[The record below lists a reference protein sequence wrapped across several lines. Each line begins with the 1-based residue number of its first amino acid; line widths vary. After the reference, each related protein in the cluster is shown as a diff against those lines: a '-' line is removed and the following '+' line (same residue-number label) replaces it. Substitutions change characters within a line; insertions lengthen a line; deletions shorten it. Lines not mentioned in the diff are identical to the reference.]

1 MATDGQW
8 RVSVSSDCI
17 GSGVCAGTAPKHFR
31 LVGGYSEP
39 IAVEVEPDEAVL
51 GAAESC
57 PTHTSNCSGSTTH
70 FFSAGLQNWSSSFP
84 SVK

>member
-57 PTHTSNCSGSTTH
+57 PMGAILVSEAATGKVL
-70 FFSAGLQNWSSSFP
+70 AP
-84 SVK
+84 ED